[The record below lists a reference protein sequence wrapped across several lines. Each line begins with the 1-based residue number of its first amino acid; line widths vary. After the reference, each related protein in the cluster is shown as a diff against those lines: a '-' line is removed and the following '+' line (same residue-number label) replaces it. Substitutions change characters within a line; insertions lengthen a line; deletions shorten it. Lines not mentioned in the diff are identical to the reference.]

1 MEASLC
7 RMTPTTYSGLR
18 QRVRA
23 SSEAPRP
30 RSVSGRSASRRG
42 RKKRSNASSSDGGS
56 SNSSSSSNSPNEHL
70 TRAWCRLTRRRPRR
84 LCTNCG
90 PTATLPVL
98 GKSST
103 DLDCSTTARTRPT
116 SIPVAAA
123 PAATTLPGERTVEGV
138 WVVVVVAAERDLPA
152 GIDRLLRS
160 SREAA
165 ATFPKASHNPYD
177 PIAVLPR
184 LSRRS

>member
-1 MEASLC
+1 M
-7 RMTPTTYSGLR
+7 
-18 QRVRA
+18 
-23 SSEAPRP
+23 
-30 RSVSGRSASRRG
+30 
-42 RKKRSNASSSDGGS
+42 
-56 SNSSSSSNSPNEHL
+56 
-70 TRAWCRLTRRRPRR
+70 
-84 LCTNCG
+84 
-90 PTATLPVL
+90 ATLPVL

-103 DLDCSTTARTRPT
+103 DLDCSTTARTQPT

-123 PAATTLPGERTVEGV
+123 PAATTLPGERTEEDV
-138 WVVVVVAAERDLPA
+138 WVVVAAAERNLPA